1 MAYPVQ
7 ARIEGASG
15 PGAVRYCQFSTGDFV
30 EPIEIWDAPR
40 LLAFRVTHNPP
51 PMRELTFHNNIQA
64 PHLHGFREAER
75 GQFRL
80 IPLDGGAAL
89 DWKGQR
95 YTGTAFILTSSGRC
109 GPMGSFIASTSGCC
123 GIFATR

>member
-1 MAYPVQ
+1 M
-7 ARIEGASG
+7 
-15 PGAVRYCQFSTGDFV
+15 

-64 PHLHGFREAER
+64 PHLHGFLEAKR

-80 IPLDGGAAL
+80 IPLDGGRRTRLEGTTTYRHGLYPDFSWALWADGLIHRIHERVLRHIRDEVMRFQAGGGAA
-89 DWKGQR
+89 
-95 YTGTAFILTSSGRC
+95 SGAA
-109 GPMGSFIASTSGCC
+109 PMAP
-123 GIFATR
+123 